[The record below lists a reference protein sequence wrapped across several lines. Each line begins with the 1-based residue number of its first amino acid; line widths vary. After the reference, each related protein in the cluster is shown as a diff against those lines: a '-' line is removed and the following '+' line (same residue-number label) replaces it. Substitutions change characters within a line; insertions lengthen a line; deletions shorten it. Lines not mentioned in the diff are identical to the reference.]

1 MTYGLLSLLGYIGLF
16 QWLLILICVTG
27 LFISIGFVH
36 AYLVYEKKAWLKKV
50 LANNNFSE
58 DVKSKLESEVEPVQS
73 FPLYKY
79 FKFYLAAVSVVLIV
93 SGLLTILLSSDS
105 GFDTMKD
112 LVFLP
117 LLIGAIFYFL
127 YTIKFSNN
135 GLFRELTG
143 AFLFSGFAFTF
154 ISFFQV
160 YAIGLVRMDVQIYI
174 TLGVG
179 LFLISHLNSVI
190 TSYLYMVAVIIA
202 STMMSLSM
210 GRGNEWLEYLN
221 LIGDN
226 ESLEFLHLFIWPFG
240 LASLL
245 YWRPILESAKR
256 IELREITFGVLFMA
270 VMISLGINNS
280 YGFIALA
287 MLVIIPSLY
296 MFSLTYFKEAN
307 WYLEKPI
314 QTAITLL
321 IIYGALIFSDEIT
334 VGMFG
339 GYKVYTSGWGV
350 MKVLHLLII
359 AAIGYFAY
367 TKYEEEFSDKPNSL
381 NLTLLAG
388 LGVFFI
394 ASFLGTDLR
403 GDYLVFL
410 YALYL
415 GYDYVTKALKDKN
428 EILVIIG
435 VMIALT
441 PIITKIIEL
450 VGSEMNEKIVAGIVM
465 LGIGGII
472 GGIVVYLR
480 SQWTVTE
487 KVDAFTIDTS
497 NGYKSDVID

>member
-1 MTYGLLSLLGYIGLF
+1 MGMNSLFFWGLGMF
-16 QWLLILICVTG
+16 QTAIILIYVTG
-27 LFISIGFVH
+27 LFISIGVVH

-50 LANNNFSE
+50 LANNNFSD

-79 FKFYLAAVSVVLIV
+79 FKFYLAAVSVVLMV
-93 SGLLTILLSSDS
+93 AGLLTILLPSDS
-105 GFDTMKD
+105 STGMLKA

-117 LLIGAIFYFL
+117 LLVGSLFYFL
-127 YTIKFSNN
+127 YTSKFTNN

-143 AFLFSGFAFTF
+143 AFLFSGFAITF

-160 YAIGLVRMDVQIYI
+160 YEIDFVRMDIQIYI
-174 TLGVG
+174 ALGVG
-179 LFLISHLNSVI
+179 LFLISHLDSVI

-202 STMMSLSM
+202 SSM
-210 GRGNEWLEYLN
+210 ITTVTRGGAEW
-221 LIGDN
+221 
-226 ESLEFLHLFIWPFG
+226 LEFLHLLIWPFG

-245 YWRPILESAKR
+245 YWRPRLESARR
-256 IELREITFGVLFMA
+256 IELREITFGVLFLA

-307 WYLEKPI
+307 WYFEKPI

-321 IIYGALIFSDEIT
+321 IIYGAIIFSVENT
-334 VGMFG
+334 VGMLG
-339 GYKVYTSGWGV
+339 GYQVYTSGWGV

-367 TKYEEEFSDKPNSL
+367 TKYDEEFSDKPNSL

-394 ASFLGTDLR
+394 ASFLGNDLR

-410 YALYL
+410 YAVYL
-415 GYDYVTKALKDKN
+415 GYDYLTKGLKDKN
-428 EILVIIG
+428 EIVLMFG

-441 PIITKIIEL
+441 PVITKIIEL

-487 KVDAFTIDTS
+487 KF
-497 NGYKSDVID
+497 